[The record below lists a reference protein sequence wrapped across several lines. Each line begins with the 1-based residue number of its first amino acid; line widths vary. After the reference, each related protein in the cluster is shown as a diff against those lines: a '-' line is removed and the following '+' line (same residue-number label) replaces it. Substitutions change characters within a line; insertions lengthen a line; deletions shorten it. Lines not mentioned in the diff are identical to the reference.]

1 MKVRHLPQ
9 LGRRKLLVFI
19 GSVAVFGLLPF
30 FALVATVGD
39 LIAGNGGWTFRLAF
53 LRAAESILDGET
65 PYQSL
70 DDPTLVDGSAYVYSP
85 LIALATI
92 PFTVLPG
99 DSGTIVFAGIL
110 IAAVAGTLWA
120 VGVRDWRCYGIAF
133 LWPPILAGVHGTNV
147 SILVGLAAALVW
159 RFRDRP
165 AASGVTLG
173 VSIAAKQLL
182 WPLGIWMILTNRL
195 RAALWTAGVALAVAL
210 GSWAVIGFV
219 GLVDYPS
226 RLRELSERMDEWGY
240 SVYAL
245 ALDLG
250 TGHSAARLIWMA
262 TAVAIILA
270 AVVVARRGDERRGF
284 ILAMAAVIAC
294 TPIVW
299 LHYFSLLLVVVAVAS
314 PRLSPVWFVP
324 LAMWASEEVANGTTL
339 QTAIAI
345 GAAALTIALALR
357 PLPPLGGLARAPK
370 QAPAAGSP

>member
-1 MKVRHLPQ
+1 MSDRSLPQ
-9 LGRRKLLVFI
+9 LGRRKLLLWI
-19 GSVAVFGLLPF
+19 GSVAVFGFLPF
-30 FALVATVGD
+30 FALFAILGD
-39 LIAGNGGWTFRLAF
+39 LVAGGGGWTFRLAF

-70 DDPTLVDGSAYVYSP
+70 DDPNLVDGSAYVYSP
-85 LIALATI
+85 LIALVTI

-99 DSGTIVFAGIL
+99 DSGAILFAGIS

-120 VGVRDWRCYGIAF
+120 VGVRDWRCYGMAF
-133 LWPPILAGVHGTNV
+133 LWPPILAGVHGTSV
-147 SILVGLAAALVW
+147 SILLGVRGGARLAVPRPAGRERRDAGNLDRGQAAALAA
-159 RFRDRP
+159 RSLDDRDEPLAGGVVDRGSR
-165 AASGVTLG
+165 SG
-173 VSIAAKQLL
+173 
-182 WPLGIWMILTNRL
+182 
-195 RAALWTAGVALAVAL
+195 VAL

-262 TAVAIILA
+262 TAVAIVFA

-314 PRLSPVWFVP
+314 PRLSAGLVR
-324 LAMWASEEVANGTTL
+324 
-339 QTAIAI
+339 
-345 GAAALTIALALR
+345 AACDVG
-357 PLPPLGGLARAPK
+357 LGGGRQRNDIPDRARDRAR
-370 QAPAAGSP
+370 QRSRSGSP